1 MKKTKTTEMYKQALE
16 IIRKVYTG
24 NVKIDTLELLIFI
37 AQERPDIIVSKYSS
51 FFSTR
56 EKILQEL
63 KTSGKIPAITLYR
76 HTTNS
81 SLVDAKIA
89 VEQIM
94 KEENIQ

>member
-1 MKKTKTTEMYKQALE
+1 MKKTKTTESYKQALE
-16 IIRKVYTG
+16 IIKKVYIG
-24 NVKIDTLELLIFI
+24 NVQLDALELLMVL
-37 AQERPDIIVSKYSS
+37 AQERPDKVVSMYSS

-63 KTSGKIPAITLYR
+63 KTSGKIPAIALYR

-81 SLVDAKIA
+81 SLIDAKNA